1 MNSNHSLWQR
11 WVDSTPDSCALI
23 TPSQTLNWRQLNSL
37 VEAYS
42 RYLHA
47 QGLSKGDV
55 LTVVGKNRS
64 ELVVAYL
71 ASLNLGILV
80 AMTMPQPINK
90 LNQKLTTLY
99 ADDQRRFV
107 AFTDT
112 DINESVQEIDAE
124 LIALPSLDDVVGF
137 TSPDT
142 VEEQGFQTELAS
154 IVFTSGSTGN
164 PKAVAHTTEQHIASA
179 SGLLEQFKFS
189 IGDTWL
195 LSLPMYHV
203 SGLAIVYR
211 WLVAGATLKI
221 GDQGLDKDIEHCT
234 HASLVA
240 TQLRR
245 LLESKCPLALSHV
258 LLGGS
263 HIPNSLALEANRR
276 GITTWLG
283 YGMTEAAS
291 TVTAKPIDEHDTAG
305 AVLAHRTLK
314 VVKQRIYIGGKT
326 LASGYYYQRK
336 LTPLV
341 DADGWFDSKD
351 LGEWVG
357 DQISIIGRADNQFIS
372 GGENIHCEEIEQAL
386 NQLSA
391 VRMAMI
397 IPVEDNEFGFR
408 PVAIIDCDEL
418 PSKDEFERQL
428 QGKLERFKFPVAYYR
443 MPSIEQSGIKVS
455 RAQLAAWLNT
465 ELTK

>member
-42 RYLHA
+42 SYLHA

-71 ASLNLGILV
+71 ASLNLGVLV

-90 LNQKLTTLY
+90 LKQKLTTLY
-99 ADDQRRFV
+99 ADGQRRFV

-112 DINESVQEIDAE
+112 DISGSVQGIDAE

-142 VEEQGFQTELAS
+142 VEEQGFQAELAS

-211 WLVAGATLKI
+211 WLVAGAILKI
-221 GDQGLDKDIEHCT
+221 GDQ
-234 HASLVA
+234 A
-240 TQLRR
+240 
-245 LLESKCPLALSHV
+245 
-258 LLGGS
+258 
-263 HIPNSLALEANRR
+263 
-276 GITTWLG
+276 
-283 YGMTEAAS
+283 
-291 TVTAKPIDEHDTAG
+291 
-305 AVLAHRTLK
+305 
-314 VVKQRIYIGGKT
+314 
-326 LASGYYYQRK
+326 
-336 LTPLV
+336 
-341 DADGWFDSKD
+341 
-351 LGEWVG
+351 
-357 DQISIIGRADNQFIS
+357 
-372 GGENIHCEEIEQAL
+372 
-386 NQLSA
+386 
-391 VRMAMI
+391 
-397 IPVEDNEFGFR
+397 
-408 PVAIIDCDEL
+408 
-418 PSKDEFERQL
+418 
-428 QGKLERFKFPVAYYR
+428 
-443 MPSIEQSGIKVS
+443 
-455 RAQLAAWLNT
+455 
-465 ELTK
+465 